1 MERFGCRPVKPNHL
15 KSYNRTPAAL
25 LWTRFPAGHAN
36 CANLLPITFSIC
48 GLFSYTRLPLKFVA
62 VSSDKPN
69 IARARRQDSNTTSAR
84 SVARKRSRDVR
95 LPAHVCWRADLG

>member
-1 MERFGCRPVKPNHL
+1 MIERRRRFCGRDFLLDMLIAPI
-15 KSYNRTPAAL
+15 SYQLPFDL
-25 LWTRFPAGHAN
+25 RFVQLYAFAVEV
-36 CANLLPITFSIC
+36 
-48 GLFSYTRLPLKFVA
+48 VA

-95 LPAHVCWRADLG
+95 LTAHVCWRADLGSCRNKA